1 MAKKDNITQEKE
13 QTIIYETEKLYSK
26 KLLK

>member
-1 MAKKDNITQEKE
+1 MAKKDNITQEKSKLLFMKL
-13 QTIIYETEKLYSK
+13 EKLYSK